1 MVETFRNHIPRNVI
15 WQFWTSNGQIVEK
28 GSLLEESYRKI
39 GKTKIFQT
47 TENMVEWLSPELYL
61 KVNALFA
68 AGIKLFPK
76 TKREKMR
83 ETIEWKYSNAGKI
96 QNFTFWALAK
106 IHPYCLRILKS
117 TDYHICLK
125 FWTFRFDLRKKRT
138 FANQTTENEIW
149 QFWTS
154 KCQPAQSGKV
164 FNGLFYKKKTVAREK
179 LDKVSMD
186 EWSLERMKEQDP
198 RWERVKRSFSQ
209 QLLRSTYQ
217 KDSIA
222 VANSQ

>member
-1 MVETFRNHIPRNVI
+1 M
-15 WQFWTSNGQIVEK
+15 Q
-28 GSLLEESYRKI
+28 
-39 GKTKIFQT
+39 
-47 TENMVEWLSPELYL
+47 
-61 KVNALFA
+61 
-68 AGIKLFPK
+68 
-76 TKREKMR
+76 
-83 ETIEWKYSNAGKI
+83 ETINWKYSNPGKI
-96 QNFTFWALAK
+96 RIFTISALTK
-106 IHPYCLRILKS
+106 IHTYCLKILKS

-154 KCQPAQSGKV
+154 KCQPDQSGKV

-179 LDKVSMD
+179 LDTVSTD

-209 QLLRSTYQ
+209 QLTRSTYQ

-222 VANSQ
+222 VANSQKIRKNAQNARSRHHKIEVPWCSGYHICLTRRRSPVRCRLESNCLRSICEYCTQEHF

>member
-1 MVETFRNHIPRNVI
+1 MAILNLKP
-15 WQFWTSNGQIVEK
+15 SNC
-28 GSLLEESYRKI
+28 
-39 GKTKIFQT
+39 
-47 TENMVEWLSPELYL
+47 W
-61 KVNALFA
+61 
-68 AGIKLFPK
+68 
-76 TKREKMR
+76 KRETLGAKLQKNRKNQDFSDNWKHGGVIINCTSLESQRPVRSWNQVVSETKASKMQ
-83 ETIEWKYSNAGKI
+83 ETINWKYSNPGKI
-96 QNFTFWALAK
+96 QLFTFSALTK
-106 IHPYCLRILKS
+106 IHTYCLKILKS
-117 TDYHICLK
+117 TGDHISLK
-125 FWTFRFDLRKKRT
+125 LWIIRFDLRKKKRT
-138 FANQTTENEIW
+138 SANQKTENEIW

-179 LDKVSMD
+179 LDTVSMD

>member
-1 MVETFRNHIPRNVI
+1 MAILNLKPLNCWKRETFGATLQKNRKNQDFSDNWKHGGVI
-15 WQFWTSNGQIVEK
+15 INCT
-28 GSLLEESYRKI
+28 LLESQRPVRSWNQVVSE
-39 GKTKIFQT
+39 TKA
-47 TENMVEWLSPELYL
+47 S
-61 KVNALFA
+61 
-68 AGIKLFPK
+68 
-76 TKREKMR
+76 KMQ
-83 ETIEWKYSNAGKI
+83 ETINWKYSNPGKI
-96 QNFTFWALAK
+96 QLFTFSALTK
-106 IHPYCLRILKS
+106 IHTYCLKILKS
-117 TDYHICLK
+117 TGDHISLK
-125 FWTFRFDLRKKRT
+125 LWIIRFDLRKKKRT
-138 FANQTTENEIW
+138 SANQKTENEIW

-179 LDKVSMD
+179 LDTVSMD

>member
-1 MVETFRNHIPRNVI
+1 MAILKLKPSNWWKRETFGAKLQKNRKNQDFSDNWKHGGVI
-15 WQFWTSNGQIVEK
+15 INCT
-28 GSLLEESYRKI
+28 LLESQRPVRSWNQVVSE
-39 GKTKIFQT
+39 TKA
-47 TENMVEWLSPELYL
+47 S
-61 KVNALFA
+61 
-68 AGIKLFPK
+68 
-76 TKREKMR
+76 KMQ
-83 ETIEWKYSNAGKI
+83 ETINWKYSNPGKI
-96 QNFTFWALAK
+96 QLFTFSALTK
-106 IHPYCLRILKS
+106 IHTYCLKILKS
-117 TDYHICLK
+117 TGDHISLK
-125 FWTFRFDLRKKRT
+125 LWIIRFDLRKKKRT
-138 FANQTTENEIW
+138 SANQKTENEIW

-154 KCQPAQSGKV
+154 KCQPAQSGNV

-179 LDKVSMD
+179 LDTVSMD

>member
-1 MVETFRNHIPRNVI
+1 MAILKLKPSNWWKRETFGAKLQKNRKNQDFSDNWKHGGVI
-15 WQFWTSNGQIVEK
+15 INCT
-28 GSLLEESYRKI
+28 LLESQRPVRSWNQVVSE
-39 GKTKIFQT
+39 TKASEMQ
-47 TENMVEWLSPELYL
+47 
-61 KVNALFA
+61 
-68 AGIKLFPK
+68 
-76 TKREKMR
+76 
-83 ETIEWKYSNAGKI
+83 ETINWKYSNPGKI
-96 QNFTFWALAK
+96 QLFTFSALTK
-106 IHPYCLRILKS
+106 IHTYCLKILKS
-117 TDYHICLK
+117 TGDHISLK
-125 FWTFRFDLRKKRT
+125 LWIIRFDLRKKKRT
-138 FANQTTENEIW
+138 SANQKTENKIW

-179 LDKVSMD
+179 LDTVSMD

>member
-1 MVETFRNHIPRNVI
+1 MAILNLKPSNCWKRETLGAKLQKNRKNQDFSDNWKHGGVI
-15 WQFWTSNGQIVEK
+15 INCT
-28 GSLLEESYRKI
+28 LLESQRPVRSWNQVVSE
-39 GKTKIFQT
+39 TKA
-47 TENMVEWLSPELYL
+47 S
-61 KVNALFA
+61 
-68 AGIKLFPK
+68 
-76 TKREKMR
+76 KMQ
-83 ETIEWKYSNAGKI
+83 ETINWKYSNPGKI
-96 QNFTFWALAK
+96 QLFTFSALTK
-106 IHPYCLRILKS
+106 IHTYCLKILKS
-117 TDYHICLK
+117 TGDHISLK
-125 FWTFRFDLRKKRT
+125 LWIIRFDLRKKKRT
-138 FANQTTENEIW
+138 SANQKTENEIW

-179 LDKVSMD
+179 LDTVSMD

>member
-1 MVETFRNHIPRNVI
+1 MAILKLKPSNWWKRETFGAKLQKNRKNQDFSDNWKHGGVI
-15 WQFWTSNGQIVEK
+15 INCT
-28 GSLLEESYRKI
+28 LLESQRPVRSWNQVVSE
-39 GKTKIFQT
+39 TKA
-47 TENMVEWLSPELYL
+47 S
-61 KVNALFA
+61 
-68 AGIKLFPK
+68 
-76 TKREKMR
+76 KMQ
-83 ETIEWKYSNAGKI
+83 ETINWKYSNPGKI
-96 QNFTFWALAK
+96 QLFTFSALTK
-106 IHPYCLRILKS
+106 IHTYCLKILKS
-117 TDYHICLK
+117 TGDHISLK
-125 FWTFRFDLRKKRT
+125 LWIIRFDLRKKKRT
-138 FANQTTENEIW
+138 SANQKTENEIW

-179 LDKVSMD
+179 LDTVSMD

>member
-1 MVETFRNHIPRNVI
+1 MAILKLKPSNCWKRETLGAKLQKNRKNQDFSDNWKHGGVI
-15 WQFWTSNGQIVEK
+15 INCT
-28 GSLLEESYRKI
+28 LLESQRPVRSWNQVVSE
-39 GKTKIFQT
+39 TKA
-47 TENMVEWLSPELYL
+47 S
-61 KVNALFA
+61 
-68 AGIKLFPK
+68 
-76 TKREKMR
+76 KMQ
-83 ETIEWKYSNAGKI
+83 ETINWKYSNPGKI
-96 QNFTFWALAK
+96 QLFTFSALTK
-106 IHPYCLRILKS
+106 IHTYCLKILKS
-117 TDYHICLK
+117 TGDHISLK
-125 FWTFRFDLRKKRT
+125 LWIIRFDLRKKKRT
-138 FANQTTENEIW
+138 SANQKTENEIW

-179 LDKVSMD
+179 LDTVSMD